1 MKYLCLTLLLLVSA
15 CSIERASLF
24 VRNDSRHVTQEQFNE
39 VIGVVA
45 ARLESLEAKDSKGK
59 K

>member
-15 CSIERASLF
+15 CSVERASLF
-24 VRNDSRHVTQEQFNE
+24 VRNDSQHVTQEQFNA

-45 ARLESLEAKDSKGK
+45 ARLEALEAKDSKGK